1 MDNSVYDYIPKPAM
15 TIVLAFCSM
24 VLMFIYYVFTG
35 VIYSMIMHTSRYG
48 HNYYSCACDESPIL
62 TELEATLIGIFIMIG
77 LSMASFFILRYMNYS
92 KLQRNLSM
100 ALFLVVDLYV
110 AIGVRE
116 FLCMPVIC

>member
-24 VLMFIYYVFTG
+24 VLMFIYYGFTG

-48 HNYYSCACDESPIL
+48 HNYYSCACDEPPIL

-77 LSMASFFILRYMNYS
+77 LTMASFFILRYMNYS